1 MDELMTIMC
10 PGDNCDATFE
20 VPMTLGG
27 ELGECTECD
36 TIFEIP
42 QVEGME
48 KKENLGNTD
57 TGAIKTVAADDQ
69 NATNTVK
76 LSRSSIGMV
85 PDIKDNFNFDVV
97 EKASGSK
104 AKENT
109 GKTRTGGKKFSGG
122 RTSTGV
128 GKSRRAKAPQKKK
141 TNLTPLWIGI
151 AVVILGVVGFVLY
164 SKGMLNDIL

>member
-1 MDELMTIMC
+1 MDDLMTIMC

-20 VPMTLGG
+20 VPMSLGG
-27 ELGECTECD
+27 ELGECTECS
-36 TIFEIP
+36 TIFEMP

-48 KKENLGNTD
+48 KKNVTKTD

-97 EKASGSK
+97 EKAVDSK

-109 GKTRTGGKKFSGG
+109 KTRTGNKKFKGG
-122 RTSTGV
+122 RTGTNM
-128 GKSRRAKAPQKKK
+128 GKSRRAVAPTKPK
-141 TNLTPLWIGI
+141 TNLLPLWIGL
-151 AVVILGVVGFVLY
+151 AVVIGAGVLY
-164 SKGMLNDIL
+164 FILKI